1 MKRHALPLG
10 FSRIVPLLTLLVIGL
25 AGCKQEAPK
34 PGQEAFDAANA
45 RITVLEAK
53 PGFGNTAQAERVAA
67 LFAVEVANREADAF
81 EGGKDA
87 NKSLTTKGTWLT
99 YCQDHGDAV
108 VFLVH
113 VPNLDTYEGED
124 RQALAALAWETAAEL
139 SEPLRSAGSKKVVV
153 ALRGNLLFGAIA
165 EGTVGGKPAIQ
176 VGAAVA
182 TDVLFPHFVAAS

>member
-1 MKRHALPLG
+1 MKRLALPLG
-10 FSRIVPLLTLLVIGL
+10 FSRIVLMLTLLVMGL
-25 AGCKQEAPK
+25 AGCKQEPPK
-34 PGQEAFDAANA
+34 PGQPAFDAANA
-45 RITVLEAK
+45 KITVLESK
-53 PGFGNTAQAERVAA
+53 PGFGNTAKAESVAA
-67 LFAVEVANREADAF
+67 RYAVEVAAREADAF

-113 VPNLDTYEGED
+113 VPNLETYEGED
-124 RQALAALAWETAAEL
+124 RKALAALAWETAAEL

-165 EGTVGGKPAIQ
+165 DGAAGGKPSIQ
-176 VGAAVA
+176 IGAAMA